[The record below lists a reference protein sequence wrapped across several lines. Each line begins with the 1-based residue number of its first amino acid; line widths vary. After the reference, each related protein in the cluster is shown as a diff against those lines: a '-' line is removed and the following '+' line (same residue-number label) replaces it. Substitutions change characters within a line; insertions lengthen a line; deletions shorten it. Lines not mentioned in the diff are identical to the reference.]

1 MSYVINTI
9 LALAV
14 LAGFAGCCYLAH
26 LELKFEAAAE
36 NSQWDE

>member
-1 MSYVINTI
+1 MT
-9 LALAV
+9 LLPKLFLAALA
-14 LAGFAGCCYLAH
+14 LAGFAACCYLAH